1 MTVAWNAFSMSQ
13 AAKLHV
19 VFLQM
24 SDNTSCW
31 TQMQFCSVL
40 STTSSAIGMIARC
53 ELIHSS
59 YRGGVCSNLQWSQR
73 LATNILQHDNKTFT
87 QARTP
92 LVMHCGS
99 AKKKKTL
106 FLESSCDSALTQT
119 IALNITK
126 KYSLRCT
133 STYEL
138 ISLSMLGVDKPC

>member
-1 MTVAWNAFSMSQ
+1 MTITWNAFNMSH

-31 TQMQFCSVL
+31 TQTQFCSVL
-40 STTSSAIGMIARC
+40 STASSARGMIACC

-59 YRGGVCSNLQWSQR
+59 YRGGVYSNLQWSQR
-73 LATNILQHDNKTFT
+73 LATKILQHDKKTFT
-87 QARTP
+87 LLCTTAV
-92 LVMHCGS
+92 L
-99 AKKKKTL
+99 KKKKETL
-106 FLESSCDSALTQT
+106 FLESSCDSILTQT

-133 STYEL
+133 SIYEL
-138 ISLSMLGVDKPC
+138 ISSSMLGVDKPC